1 MGMVRGRED
10 ARGSMLQVIGF
21 RIGAEEYGL
30 EILKVRE
37 IIRVGEITR
46 MPRAPA
52 FVRGIINL
60 RGDVIPVLSL
70 GQRFGLQ
77 TAEDGASARVIVVE
91 IGGRLIGMMVD
102 SVSAV
107 LRVPAGQIDPP
118 PPIIGGMSRRYVRGV
133 AKLEKSLVILLD
145 IERVLSED
153 EQAGLAAL
161 AEGDEAAPE
170 RVPAAERE
178 PVAAR

>member
-1 MGMVRGRED
+1 MGMAQRREESQG
-10 ARGSMLQVIGF
+10 AMVQVIGF
-21 RIGAEEYGL
+21 RIGAEQYGL
-30 EILKVRE
+30 DILKVRE
-37 IIRVGEITR
+37 IIRVGAITR

-70 GQRFGLQ
+70 GERFGLV

-107 LRVPAGQIDPP
+107 LRVPVGQIDPP
-118 PPIIGGMSRRYVRGV
+118 PPIIGGMSRRYVRGL

-145 IERVLSED
+145 IERVLSRD
-153 EQAGLAAL
+153 EQAELGVI
-161 AEGDEAAPE
+161 AEDDAVVPE
-170 RVPAAERE
+170 RVPATGQE
-178 PVAAR
+178 PVVAR

>member
-1 MGMVRGRED
+1 MGIGRGREED
-10 ARGSMLQVIGF
+10 RGGILQVIGF
-21 RIGAEEYGL
+21 HIGAEEYGL
-30 EILKVRE
+30 EILQVRE
-37 IIRVGEITR
+37 IIRVGAITR
-46 MPRAPA
+46 MPRAPG

-70 GQRFGLQ
+70 GERFGLKI
-77 TAEDGASARVIVVE
+77 EEGGASARVIVAE
-91 IGGRLIGMMVD
+91 IGGQLIGMMVD

-133 AKLEKSLVILLD
+133 AKLEKRLVILLD
-145 IERVLSED
+145 LDRVLSED
-153 EQAGLAAL
+153 EQAELADL
-161 AEGDEAAPE
+161 ASDEAA
-170 RVPAAERE
+170 VAAQEPVAEQE